1 MVRFYFDSTRSELE
15 RICSLGSIG
24 PGDFI
29 AVKELTGYME
39 PDDVTGEFILE
50 SLYAL
55 SPFASHYPASIYFIH
70 IFYILSGISYF
81 S

>member
-50 SLYAL
+50 SLYSNATARDASSRR
-55 SPFASHYPASIYFIH
+55 SPVITGFRF
-70 IFYILSGISYF
+70 
-81 S
+81 